1 MTGQA
6 AQRPRDLIAKGLAA
20 FGIEGSEE
28 TVSLLASYI
37 DELERWGRT
46 MNLVGLK
53 EGGRIV
59 EGLLYDAFFIRSR
72 LPGAG
77 SLLDLG
83 SGSGVVAIPLAVLD
97 PGRDIYSVDKTFKK
111 VLFQRHIKRLLGL
124 KGLQVVHGR
133 AEDISPLSTDLL
145 VAKAFGPAAEVLD
158 KGGRHLVGGG
168 RAFLVRGKDEK
179 PTDHAGFTLEKD
191 EIYSLP
197 GHSPAYRLFVYKKV
211 P

>member
-1 MTGQA
+1 
-6 AQRPRDLIAKGLAA
+6 
-20 FGIEGSEE
+20 
-28 TVSLLASYI
+28 
-37 DELERWGRT
+37 

-53 EGGRIV
+53 GGGRIV

-133 AEDISPLSTDLL
+133 AEDISPLFTDLL
-145 VAKAFGPAAEVLD
+145 VAKAFGLQPGPIRCEAPCW
-158 KGGRHLVGGG
+158 GRQGLPRPGQGRKTYRSRGFYVGEG
-168 RAFLVRGKDEK
+168 RDIQLTG
-179 PTDHAGFTLEKD
+179 P
-191 EIYSLP
+191 
-197 GHSPAYRLFVYKKV
+197 
-211 P
+211 